1 MSGNNFV
8 CRIEVIEKEE
18 VAAQVVEKEVEKVTV
33 AAREKCHSKRK
44 QELLKELEKE
54 PYGLK
59 YQIDQQSLIVGC
71 SYSTFTLNRHCI

>member
-33 AAREKCHSKRK
+33 AAREKMSLKKKTGVIKRTRK
-44 QELLKELEKE
+44 RTIWLKV
-54 PYGLK
+54 P
-59 YQIDQQSLIVGC
+59 
-71 SYSTFTLNRHCI
+71 NRPTEFNSWFEQFR